1 MASHQWQCRWG
12 PLFCL
17 WGLGQMLDSYETTR
31 GENKEEG
38 KKEARSKS
46 NRYLSLMDGGENAVL
61 ITAICP
67 GYLYKQLTWTQLST
81 QLDKFYTTV

>member
-1 MASHQWQCRWG
+1 
-12 PLFCL
+12 
-17 WGLGQMLDSYETTR
+17 MLDSYETTR